1 MEDKLLENEEN
12 LNENIEE
19 VEENSE
25 PVANVNDEEPEVT
38 AEEASTENDNTEE
51 PIEEAQ
57 EEPSEESEEEPNKEI
72 TVAEVE
78 EAEPVVAEEV
88 HDDKEEIRGIEENIA
103 FHKSVKFKKTINKV
117 SLALLLLALA
127 IPVGLLVYVILTFFL

>member
-1 MEDKLLENEEN
+1 MEDKLLENEEVTN
-12 LNENIEE
+12 NIENTE
-19 VEENSE
+19 EPSDTTVEEE
-25 PVANVNDEEPEVT
+25 TEVT
-38 AEEASTENDNTEE
+38 AEEASTENGNTEE

-88 HDDKEEIRGIEENIA
+88 HDDKEEVREIEENIA